1 MPRQINTNRTSGST
15 TAKDGVY
22 QLLIVES
29 EEAVSKSSGNDMVVL
44 TLQIIKGSKRIGRE
58 IKDYMVYPEE
68 DLEEDEEDKY
78 QWKFDQ
84 LHNAL
89 DVPEGKVIDYR
100 YYKGKKIYAKLKTE
114 MYGDNTNNKI
124 DKYLPEDVAI
134 SLIEEQTGA
143 SMNDLLNEESKY
155 EEDRTPVQAATAKRG
170 RPAKQ
175 QVAELDD
182 DDDLMP
188 L

>member
-1 MPRQINTNRTSGST
+1 
-15 TAKDGVY
+15 
-22 QLLIVES
+22 
-29 EEAVSKSSGNDMVVL
+29 MVVL

-124 DKYLPEDVAI
+124 DKYLPEDVAV

-155 EEDRTPVQAATAKRG
+155 EEDRTPVQAAAAKRG

-175 QVAELDD
+175 RVAELDD